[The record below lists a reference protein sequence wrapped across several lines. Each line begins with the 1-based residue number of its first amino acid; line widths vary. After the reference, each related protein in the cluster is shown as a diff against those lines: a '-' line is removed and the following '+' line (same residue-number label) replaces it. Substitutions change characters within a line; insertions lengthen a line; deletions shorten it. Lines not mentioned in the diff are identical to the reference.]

1 MSNYWAFVALL
12 IVLALIFGVAWAA
25 RKLGLGGRLAARGAR
40 RRLSIVEVLPLD
52 GKRRLVLLRRDDVE
66 HLVLLGTHE
75 DVVVESAIR
84 PQPDDLQ
91 ASPAPLSFATTLGG
105 SAT

>member
-1 MSNYWAFVALL
+1 MTISTTYWAFVALL
-12 IVLALIFGVAWAA
+12 IVLALIFGAAWVA
-25 RKLGLGGRLAARGAR
+25 RKFGLGGRLAARGTR

-66 HLVLLGTHE
+66 HLVLIGTHD

-84 PQPDDLQ
+84 P
-91 ASPAPLSFATTLGG
+91 PLDKEDTFAAALGVPV
-105 SAT
+105 S